1 MLICVSPSERRI
13 EAGTVWRPSGGEM
26 RIRASSKSGEFAGEV
41 TAVLHVHPNKCGKE
55 RLSWEAEM
63 KRRGTSTEILS
74 SHIDR
79 DLCRF
84 KKKEKSF
91 AQHQSYK
98 KTQHVAWSPLSGQ
111 GNLYSAFQLSTLAIF
126 FLLTSFW
133 KRWGSFNKLYP
144 LKWANCV
151 QLTSLDATALTS

>member
-1 MLICVSPSERRI
+1 MFSNIERGLLKGSSILLSRPWERRI

-55 RLSWEAEM
+55 WLP
-63 KRRGTSTEILS
+63 RRWSREELQRWYFARMDG
-74 SHIDR
+74 
-79 DLCRF
+79 DLCHF
-84 KKKEKSF
+84 LKKEKSS

-98 KTQHVAWSPLSGQ
+98 KTQGIAWSPLSGQ
-111 GNLYSAFQLSTLAIF
+111 GNLHSAFQLSTLAIF

-133 KRWGSFNKLYP
+133 KRWGSFNQTL
-144 LKWANCV
+144 
-151 QLTSLDATALTS
+151 SLETG